1 MWTDLEREAI
11 RCIKCGACQT
21 VCPVFRE
28 LGTESAV
35 ARGKIKLI
43 KAAICGDLDPRSAN
57 FAELMSR
64 CLLCGACQE
73 SCPSGVNFH
82 DLLASARVQ
91 LAADRGL
98 PLLTRLALRA
108 GLRNRR
114 LFEAALSLGSIGQWL
129 MFRRDANGEGM
140 LPRLPMG
147 LDMRRLVT
155 PVSSQSFRSRHP
167 ETLEVT
173 NPKRKVAFFTGC
185 MINHLYPETG
195 ESVLKLLR
203 RNQVSVL
210 LPAGQHCCGAPALA
224 NGDQATA
231 IEMAKS
237 AVSTFAAL
245 DVDAVV
251 TACGSCGAMLR
262 KRLPELLQNFP
273 KYFEKSQTLARK
285 TIDFTELLA
294 DIGLAGELAKVNR
307 NVTYHDSCHLVRIQG
322 VRNQPRQL
330 LGSIPGVTLSEMGQP
345 GRCCGGAGSFS
356 LQHYDLSLKI
366 AQQKL
371 DDLAATHA
379 DTVAAG
385 CPMCVMHIRD
395 GVHQNGLNT
404 KVMHTAD
411 LLAEAYND

>member
-1 MWTDLEREAI
+1 MEREVI

-35 ARGKIKLI
+35 ARGKIRLI
-43 KAAICGDLDPRSAN
+43 KAAISGDVESRSAR
-57 FAELMSR
+57 FGELLSR

-73 SCPSGVNFH
+73 NCPSGVNFH
-82 DLLASARVQ
+82 DLLTRARVQ
-91 LAADRGL
+91 LAEEKGL
-98 PLLTRLALRA
+98 PLLTRLVLRL

-114 LFEAALSLGSIGQWL
+114 VFEAALGFGSLGQWL
-129 MFRRDANGEGM
+129 MFRRASSGEGM

-147 LDMRRLVT
+147 LDMRRLVA

-167 ETLEVT
+167 EAINVT

-195 ESVLKLLR
+195 ESVLKLLS
-203 RNQVSVL
+203 RNQVSVV
-210 LPAGQHCCGAPALA
+210 LPASQHCCGAPAFS
-224 NGDQATA
+224 NGDEATA

-251 TACGSCGAMLR
+251 TACGSCGAMFR
-262 KRLPELLQNFP
+262 KQFPELLRNLP
-273 KYFEKSQTLARK
+273 KYFEKSQMLARK
-285 TIDFTELLA
+285 TIDFTELLV
-294 DIGLAGELAKVNR
+294 DIGLSGELTKVKR

-322 VRNQPRQL
+322 VRSQPRRL
-330 LGSIPGVTLSEMGQP
+330 IGSIPGVTLSEMEQP

-356 LQHYDLSLKI
+356 LHHYDLSCKI
-366 AQQKL
+366 VHQKL
-371 DDLAATHA
+371 DDIVATEA
-379 DTVAAG
+379 DTVVAG

-395 GVHQNGLNT
+395 GVHQNGLPT

-411 LLAEAYND
+411 LLAEAYDD